1 MARSLRLIS
10 VFTRVIVFPL
20 RYSVARALLA
30 IVLSVGGIAAGAAFT
45 AGRWTDGDGAVF
57 IAVFLA
63 IYTALIIAA
72 IALWLAFLHGQN
84 KPARTLAELL
94 SLTPAEFE
102 IAVARMLP
110 SLGYRQVSVVGGPGD
125 LAADIIC
132 NDRQGGLVVVQC
144 KRKLPGQRVGSSEMQ
159 KFIGMISVHHEADA
173 GIFVTTS
180 EFTQPAIALAEQHEI
195 LLLDGALLS
204 ELVHGRKSAPV
215 RAIAKRR
222 DAA

>member
-1 MARSLRLIS
+1 MARCLQLIS
-10 VFTRVIVFPL
+10 IITSVIVFPL

-30 IVLSVGGIAAGAAFT
+30 IVLSVGMIAASAAFT
-45 AGRWTDGDGAVF
+45 AGRWTDGDGAIF

-63 IYTALIIAA
+63 VYAALIVAA
-72 IALWLAFLHGQN
+72 IALWLAFRHGQN
-84 KPARTLAELL
+84 KPARTLAGLL

-110 SLGYRQVSVVGGPGD
+110 SLGYRQISVVGGPGD

-132 NDRQGGLVVVQC
+132 TDRQGGLVVVQC
-144 KRKLPGQRVGSSEMQ
+144 KRKLPGQRVGSAEMQ

-180 EFTQPAIALAEQHEI
+180 EFTQPAIDLADRHEI
-195 LLLDGALLS
+195 LLLDGAVLS
-204 ELVHGRKSAPV
+204 DLMRGKRVANQAPAN
-215 RAIAKRR
+215 RN
-222 DAA
+222 AAA